1 VADKN
6 FQNYFL
12 SSSLLNFISI
22 HLNHFKYLIIVA
34 TIIIPTMTHFG
45 SSIRDAQIIKI
56 FLEEKKFQET
66 KDEP

>member
-1 VADKN
+1 M
-6 FQNYFL
+6 
-12 SSSLLNFISI
+12 LLKDFIFS
-22 HLNHFKYLIIVA
+22 IIVA
-34 TIIIPTMTHFG
+34 AILNPTMIHFG

>member
-1 VADKN
+1 M
-6 FQNYFL
+6 
-12 SSSLLNFISI
+12 IS
-22 HLNHFKYLIIVA
+22 HFFIVA
-34 TIIIPTMTHFG
+34 TIMNPTMTHFG